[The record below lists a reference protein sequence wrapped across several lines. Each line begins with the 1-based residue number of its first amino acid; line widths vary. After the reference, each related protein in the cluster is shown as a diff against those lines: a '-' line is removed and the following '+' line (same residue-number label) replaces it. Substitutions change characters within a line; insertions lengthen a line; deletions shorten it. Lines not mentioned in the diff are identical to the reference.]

1 MEHTFFLS
9 LLHLIMAND
18 YDLEATEL
26 LETYGEDPY
35 TFCSLGTNTYF
46 LDFLMKYIIIG
57 TRIPAYIG
65 IPNPQSILGEA
76 GTGKTCL
83 LHQFTH
89 NNCS

>member
-57 TRIPAYIG
+57 TRIPSYVG
-65 IPNPQSILGEA
+65 IPNPHSIFRRSRNWKDLSSTPIHA
-76 GTGKTCL
+76 
-83 LHQFTH
+83 Q
-89 NNCS
+89 